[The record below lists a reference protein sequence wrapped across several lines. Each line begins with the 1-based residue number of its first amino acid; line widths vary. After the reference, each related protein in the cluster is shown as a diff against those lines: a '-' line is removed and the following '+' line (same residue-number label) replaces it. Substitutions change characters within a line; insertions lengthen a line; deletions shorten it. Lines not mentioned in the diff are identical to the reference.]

1 MEDYRVRHAGSKAL
15 RTADSLIGTDKDIY
29 ALVEKIWR
37 KKEMPRMFQACGTK
51 NFTWDI
57 NEKMRDF
64 FYAKNMDLTWEQ
76 ETGIHC
82 RGFWSIYIEKSA
94 WQLILS
100 IANLCRSH
108 KFESQGRI

>member
-1 MEDYRVRHAGSKAL
+1 MRHAGSKAL

-37 KKEMPRMFQACGTK
+37 KKEMPRMFQACGTE

-76 ETGIHC
+76 GT
-82 RGFWSIYIEKSA
+82 
-94 WQLILS
+94 
-100 IANLCRSH
+100 
-108 KFESQGRI
+108 